1 MQQPVIATFYDHI
14 LDISK
19 QEGCSVGEA
28 LQEAKKLGVAALEVS
43 CFNTAGRAE
52 ELSHELAS
60 AGLEIGRAHV

>member
-43 CFNTAGRAE
+43 CFNT
-52 ELSHELAS
+52 
-60 AGLEIGRAHV
+60 GLRSSPMSLPARGWE